1 MLSLP
6 EQAMLN
12 LEQAR
17 DLRASGYPY
26 REIGRRLGLTSNQ
39 LSHIR
44 RTLKRQKAASTRLRT
59 RRPDATDRDLPVGQ
73 SVLPPGLRKLL
84 KALGYLTLG
93 DLADRVADPD
103 LPGLATING
112 IGPYRLQL
120 IRRMLDHY
128 GLLPGSDDLQAEVE
142 QLFPE
147 FGDALPA
154 TPMPDDF

>member
-17 DLRASGYPY
+17 DLRASGCAY

-59 RRPDATDRDLPVGQ
+59 RQPDATDRDLPVGQ
-73 SVLPPGLRKLL
+73 SVLPPGLRTLL
-84 KALGYLTLG
+84 KSLGYLTLG
-93 DLADRVADPD
+93 DLADRLADPD
-103 LPGLATING
+103 LPGLATVSG
-112 IGPYRLQL
+112 IGPHRLQL
-120 IRRMLDHY
+120 IRRLLDHY
-128 GLLPGSDDLQAEVE
+128 GLLAGAEDLQAEVE
-142 QLFPE
+142 HLFPE
-147 FGDALPA
+147 LGELR
-154 TPMPDDF
+154 

>member
-1 MLSLP
+1 MLSQP

-17 DLRASGYPY
+17 DLRAAGCAY

-44 RTLKRQKAASTRLRT
+44 RTLKRQKAAGTRLRS
-59 RRPDATDRDLPVGQ
+59 RQPGATDRDLPVAQ
-73 SVLPPGLRKLL
+73 SILPPGLRKLL
-84 KALGYLTLG
+84 KSLGYPTLG
-93 DLADRVADPD
+93 SLADRLGDPD

-112 IGPYRLQL
+112 IGPHRMQL
-120 IRRMLDHY
+120 IRRLLDHH
-128 GLLPGSDDLQAEVE
+128 GLLAGSDDLQAEIE

-147 FGDALPA
+147 FGGADPA
-154 TPMPDDF
+154 